1 MTTLEIKNQLIHR
14 ISEINDVSYLR
25 ALKTI
30 LDSKILSDKVIL
42 NEELKKQ
49 ISESQTEIQKGLY
62 KTQESLDN
70 EVLRWANE
78 K

>member
-1 MTTLEIKNQLIHR
+1 MTALEIKNQLIHR
-14 ISEINDVSYLR
+14 ISEINDISYLR

-30 LDSKILSDKVIL
+30 LDAKILSDKITL

-62 KTQESLDN
+62 KSPESVDN